1 MPFPAPLPS
10 HGPHGDRASVIAL
23 HSSASG
29 ARQWEPWREFL
40 PDAVELVAPELIGYE
55 DGGGWSPAASL
66 ELADEAQ
73 RLAPLLE
80 REPGGV
86 HLLGHSYGGA
96 VALELALRWP
106 QRVRSLTLYEPVR
119 FGLLQA
125 PGTRALRAEVLA
137 LGQAVSALVHEQ
149 RLREAAERFVD
160 YWSGA
165 GAWEACNGRRRAGIA
180 QAMPKVMAEFG
191 ALFADAVP
199 VHAWRRL
206 AMPVRLLCGSRSP
219 APTQRIA
226 ELLAQVCPRATLQ
239 RLEGLGHMGPVQAPA
254 RVAAAVDFR
263 RMLLCAPRAAA
274 A

>member
-1 MPFPAPLPS
+1 MPSSATLPS
-10 HGPHGDRASVIAL
+10 CGPHTGRASVIAL

-29 ARQWEPWREFL
+29 ARQWAPWREI
-40 PDAVELVAPELIGYE
+40 PPGAVELVAPDLIGYE
-55 DGGGWSPAASL
+55 DGSGWSPAVPL

-73 RLAPLLE
+73 RLAPLLD
-80 REPGGV
+80 RDPGGV

-119 FGLLQA
+119 FGVLRA
-125 PGTRALRAEVLA
+125 PGTWALRAEALA
-137 LGQAVSALVHEQ
+137 LGHAVGVLVRAQ

-206 AMPVRLLCGSRSP
+206 AMPVRVLCGSCSP
-219 APTQRIA
+219 APTQRIV
-226 ELLAQVCPRATLQ
+226 ELLVQLCPRATLQ

-263 RMLLCAPRAAA
+263 RMLSCAPQAAA